1 MRLSRIPSP
10 PTFISS
16 SSYATACY
24 LKNVPNHKDAYV
36 IGEQGI
42 YDELEAVGI
51 KCHGMEDNTQTDI
64 ACLKDMDP
72 NIGTVVV
79 GLDKNVNYVKLSRAA
94 SYIRDYH
101 CPFVATNNDAADPN
115 EQGLVVGAA
124 GTPPSL
130 PSLL

>member
-1 MRLSRIPSP
+1 MRLSRISFP
-10 PTFISS
+10 PFFISS

-51 KCHGMEDNTQTDI
+51 KCHGMEDNAQTDI

-79 GLDKNVNYVKLSRAA
+79 GLDKNV
-94 SYIRDYH
+94 
-101 CPFVATNNDAADPN
+101 ATNNDAADPN

-124 GTPPSL
+124 GTLS
-130 PSLL
+130 SFSSRF